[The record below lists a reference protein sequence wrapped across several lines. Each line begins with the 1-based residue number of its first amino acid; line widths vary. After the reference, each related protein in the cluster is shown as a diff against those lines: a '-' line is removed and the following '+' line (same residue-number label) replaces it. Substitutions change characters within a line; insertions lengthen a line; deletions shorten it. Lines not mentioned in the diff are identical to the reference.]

1 MNERDKA
8 LSELRQ
14 GIGGIDPMLDLAE
27 NYGRGVKAVQSVV
40 RQQGEVTSLAL
51 ANNHQLYHT
60 NKKLVARS
68 RELEAEMAGLRRRF
82 DIISQQNQEQAR
94 YIAQLEAAGGDRYK
108 PLYEHAARTLAAFM
122 HDAIPVD
129 QLPAK
134 LKAMKK
140 QAAEIEAMPERATEE
155 EINEIAPDTELVP
168 LDERDPLTEITEPLQ

>member
-1 MNERDKA
+1 MNDHRDKA

-40 RQQGEVTSLAL
+40 REQGQVMSAAL

-60 NKKLVARS
+60 NKKLT
-68 RELEAEMAGLRRRF
+68 RELEYHRG
-82 DIISQQNQEQAR
+82 QEQQWRSNFDELAKR
-94 YIAQLEAAGGDRYK
+94 FEAQGEYIAKLEAAGGDRYR
-108 PLYEHAARTLAAFM
+108 PLYEHAQRTLAAFM
-122 HDAIPVD
+122 HDAIPPE

-134 LKAMKK
+134 LEEMKR

-155 EINEIAPDTELVP
+155 EINESPPDTIELEP
-168 LDERDPLTEITEPLQ
+168 LDEDPEPTEPLQ